1 MRGVLSSRGPR
12 SNRVSTLQMRVM
24 FQFDYGVGMYLRW
37 RGGNRQHLD
46 SDSQM
51 HGTVKSRPLDVE
63 SQTRQIPPV

>member
-24 FQFDYGVGMYLRW
+24 FQFVYGVGTYLRR
-37 RGGNRQHLD
+37 RGGNIQHLD